1 MRQLAFIDWICWMS
15 ALICL
20 LGIAAL
26 VGLAFACSTERS
38 AVNWRTVG
46 LALLLQASLGALVL
60 YVPAGRVLLESIT
73 AGVAQVL
80 NYAQDGIAFMFGD
93 MAYSEKMG
101 FIFAF
106 QVLPA
111 IIFFSSL
118 ISVLYYVGIMQ
129 WIVRVLGGGLSRL
142 LKTSSPE
149 SLAAATNIFI
159 GQTEAPIAIRPYLA
173 GMTRSELFAVMVG
186 GLCSVAGATMAGYV
200 AIGVD
205 LKYLIAA
212 SFMAAPGGLAMAKLL
227 LPETPAGSGVA
238 RSAITDTTE
247 TVDETPAN
255 VFDAAAQGATSGMML
270 AVNVGAML
278 IAFVALIALI
288 NGGIGWLGSLVGFE
302 NLKIES
308 ILGYVFSP
316 IAWLMGVPWSEA
328 VNAGSFI
335 GQKLVLNE
343 FIAYINLVGTTEG
356 LSDHSRAVVT
366 FALCGFAN
374 FSSIAI
380 LLGGLGVMAPSR
392 RAEIATLG
400 LRALLAATLA
410 NFMSAA
416 IASFFLYLS

>member
-1 MRQLAFIDWICWMS
+1 MS
-15 ALICL
+15 ALISL
-20 LGIAAL
+20 LGIATL
-26 VGLAFACSTERS
+26 VAIAFACSTQRS
-38 AVNWRTVG
+38 AINWRTVG
-46 LALLLQASLGALVL
+46 LALLLQAALGALVL
-60 YVPAGRVLLESIT
+60 YVPSGRVVLENIT
-73 AGVAQVL
+73 DFVAQIL

-93 MAYSEKMG
+93 MAYSDKMG

-118 ISVLYYVGIMQ
+118 ISILYYVGAMQ

-142 LKTSSPE
+142 LNTSSPE

-173 GMTRSELFAVMVG
+173 GMSRSELFAVMVG

-200 AIGVD
+200 AIGVE

-227 LPETPAGSGVA
+227 LPADPVTADQSSTALSDAEDAAVESLTE
-238 RSAITDTTE
+238 SA
-247 TVDETPAN
+247 DETPAN
-255 VFDAAAQGATSGMML
+255 IFDAAAQGASSGMML

-278 IAFVALIALI
+278 IAFVALIALV
-288 NGGIGWLGSLVGFE
+288 NGGIGWAGGLVGFE
-302 NLKIES
+302 QLTLEG
-308 ILGYVFSP
+308 ILGYLFSP
-316 IAWLMGVPWSEA
+316 IAWLLGIPWSEA
-328 VNAGSFI
+328 VYAGSFI

-343 FIAYINLVGTTEG
+343 FIAYINLVGSSDG

-392 RAEIATLG
+392 RPEIATLG

-410 NFMSAA
+410 NLMSAA
-416 IASFFLYLS
+416 IASFFLYLG

>member
-1 MRQLAFIDWICWMS
+1 MS
-15 ALICL
+15 ALISL
-20 LGIAAL
+20 LGIATL
-26 VGLAFACSTERS
+26 VAIAFACSTQRS
-38 AVNWRTVG
+38 AINWRTVG
-46 LALLLQASLGALVL
+46 LALLLQAALGALVL
-60 YVPAGRVLLESIT
+60 YVPSGRVLLENIT
-73 AGVAQVL
+73 DFVAQIL

-93 MAYSEKMG
+93 MAYSDKMG

-118 ISVLYYVGIMQ
+118 ISILYYVGAMQ

-142 LKTSSPE
+142 LNTSSPE

-173 GMTRSELFAVMVG
+173 GMSRSELFAVMVG

-200 AIGVD
+200 AIGVE

-212 SFMAAPGGLAMAKLL
+212 GFMAAPGGLAMAKLL
-227 LPETPAGSGVA
+227 LPADPVTADQSSTALSDAEDAAVESLTE
-238 RSAITDTTE
+238 SA
-247 TVDETPAN
+247 DETPAN
-255 VFDAAAQGATSGMML
+255 IFDAAAQGASSGMML

-278 IAFVALIALI
+278 IAFVALIALV
-288 NGGIGWLGSLVGFE
+288 NGGIGWAGGLVGFE
-302 NLKIES
+302 QLTLEG
-308 ILGYVFSP
+308 ILGYLFSP
-316 IAWLMGVPWSEA
+316 IAWLLGIPWSEA
-328 VNAGSFI
+328 VHAGSFI

-343 FIAYINLVGTTEG
+343 FIAYINLVGTSDG

-410 NFMSAA
+410 NLMSAA
-416 IASFFLYLS
+416 IASFFLYLG

>member
-1 MRQLAFIDWICWMS
+1 MS
-15 ALICL
+15 ALISL
-20 LGIAAL
+20 LGIATL
-26 VGLAFACSTERS
+26 VAIAFACSTQRS

-46 LALLLQASLGALVL
+46 LALLLQAALGALVL
-60 YVPAGRVLLESIT
+60 YVPSGRVVLENIT
-73 AGVAQVL
+73 DFVAQIL

-93 MAYSEKMG
+93 MAYSDKMG

-118 ISVLYYVGIMQ
+118 ISILYYVGAMQ

-142 LKTSSPE
+142 LNTSSPE

-173 GMTRSELFAVMVG
+173 GMSRSELFAVMVG

-200 AIGVD
+200 AIGVE

-227 LPETPAGSGVA
+227 LPADPATSATADQPSTALSGAEDAAVE
-238 RSAITDTTE
+238 SSTE
-247 TVDETPAN
+247 SVDETPAN
-255 VFDAAAQGATSGMML
+255 IFDAAAQGASSGMML

-278 IAFVALIALI
+278 IAFVALIALV
-288 NGGIGWLGSLVGFE
+288 NGGISWAGGLVGFE
-302 NLKIES
+302 QLTLEG
-308 ILGYVFSP
+308 ILGYLFSP
-316 IAWLMGVPWSEA
+316 IAWLLGIPWSEA
-328 VNAGSFI
+328 VYAGSFI

-343 FIAYINLVGTTEG
+343 FIAYINLVGSSDG

-392 RAEIATLG
+392 RPEIATLG

-410 NFMSAA
+410 NLMSAA
-416 IASFFLYLS
+416 IASFFLYLG

>member
-1 MRQLAFIDWICWMS
+1 MS

-20 LGIAAL
+20 LGIATL
-26 VGLAFACSTERS
+26 VGIAFACSTQRS
-38 AVNWRTVG
+38 AINWRTVG

-60 YVPAGRVLLESIT
+60 YVPAGRVMLESIT

-118 ISVLYYVGIMQ
+118 ISVLYYTGVMQ
-129 WIVRVLGGGLSRL
+129 WVVRVLGGGLSRL

-173 GMTRSELFAVMVG
+173 GMSRSELFAVMVG

-200 AIGVD
+200 AIGVE

-227 LPETPAGSGVA
+227 LPEDPDKA
-238 RSAITDTTE
+238 RATVEEKSIQEAAAE
-247 TVDETPAN
+247 EAVVDETPAN
-255 VFDAAAQGATSGMML
+255 IFDAAAQGASSGMML

-278 IAFVALIALI
+278 IAFVAIIALI
-288 NGGIGWLGSLVGFE
+288 NGGVGWLGSLVGID
-302 NLKIES
+302 NLTLEG

-328 VNAGSFI
+328 VHAGSFI
-335 GQKLVLNE
+335 GQKLVVNE

-400 LRALLAATLA
+400 LKALLAATLA